1 MKNPCTRECPDRTP
15 GCECEKRRA
24 WKWQQEQIK
33 EAKKRESLID
43 SYVRARK
50 RKIHQAQGGRTR

>member
-24 WKWQQEQIK
+24 WLWLREQEK
-33 EAKKRESLID
+33 EKRRKVSLVENYISD
-43 SYVRARK
+43 AARRNKRANK
-50 RKIHQAQGGRTR
+50 R

>member
-24 WKWQQEQIK
+24 WLWLRDQEK
-33 EAKKRESLID
+33 EKRRKVSLVENYISD
-43 SYVRARK
+43 AVRTNK
-50 RKIHQAQGGRTR
+50 RANKR